1 MQNFVQG
8 LAEASEFWAL
18 VGLVVLG
25 GMNQLGWVDPRMFDT
40 FWPVLLG
47 YAGLRVTSKTGKNAV
62 ANLRAKRGTNQ
73 AHGGREV
80 EK

>member
-18 VGLVVLG
+18 VGLVMLG

-47 YAGLRVTSKTGKNAV
+47 YAGLRATSKV
-62 ANLRAKRGTNQ
+62 AKHAGAGYRSKAIGAPPEYKT
-73 AHGGREV
+73 EV
-80 EK
+80 K